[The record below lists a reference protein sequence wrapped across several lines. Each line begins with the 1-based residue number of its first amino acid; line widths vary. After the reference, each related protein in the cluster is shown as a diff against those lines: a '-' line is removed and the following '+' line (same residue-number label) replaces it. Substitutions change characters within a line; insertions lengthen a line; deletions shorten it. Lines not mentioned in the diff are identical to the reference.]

1 MKFGFEIDFK
11 NDVIHHGVTAILL
24 SALLYTRVADPDLPV
39 LGYRSSRILIFFSSR
54 RFRIFV
60 LHIIV

>member
-24 SALLYTRVADPDLPV
+24 SALLYTRVANPDLLV
-39 LGYRSSRILIFFSSR
+39 ADQDTAGST
-54 RFRIFV
+54 FV
-60 LHIIV
+60 

>member
-24 SALLYTRVADPDLPV
+24 SALLYTRVADPDLLVADQDPA
-39 LGYRSSRILIFFSSR
+39 GST
-54 RFRIFV
+54 FV
-60 LHIIV
+60 